1 MGKVILRRL
10 GTVVPTLVIA
20 TIVVFLLIQVGPG
33 NAAISSLG
41 EGATKAAVAARSRQL
56 GLDAPLATQY
66 WRWLLKV
73 LHGNL
78 GNSLLSGEPVRTAI
92 AQALPVTLTVV
103 VAALVMSIVLG
114 VSSGIIAGWNANRL
128 PDRIVTAISAAGVAI
143 PTFWLALIL
152 VSLFAL
158 QRHWLPATGYVSVT
172 ADPAQAVKHVILP
185 AFALGLV
192 GAAEISRQ
200 LRSAMITALASDSV
214 RTLYA
219 KGLPRRLIIWHAV
232 RNSAVPLLT
241 IVGLQVNRFLGATVV
256 IEAVFGLAGLGE
268 LILNATLQ
276 KDFVVIQGV
285 VLVMAIVVIV
295 TNLIV
300 DISYRLVDPR
310 IR

>member
-1 MGKVILRRL
+1 
-10 GTVVPTLVIA
+10 VIA
-20 TIVVFLLIQVGPG
+20 TIVVFLLIQLVPG
-33 NAAISSLG
+33 NAALSSLG
-41 EGATKAAVAARSRQL
+41 ESASKTALAARSKEL
-56 GLDAPLATQY
+56 GLNAPLATQY
-66 WRWLLKV
+66 WRWLIKV

-92 AQALPVTLTVV
+92 AAALPVTATVV
-103 VAALVMSIVLG
+103 VAALVISVLLG

-143 PTFWLALIL
+143 PTFWLGLIL
-152 VSLFAL
+152 VSFFAL
-158 QRHWLPATGYVSVT
+158 QRHWLPSTGYVSVT
-172 ADPAQAVKHVILP
+172 ADPAQAALHVVLP
-185 AFALGLV
+185 AFALGVV

-200 LRSAMITALASDSV
+200 LRSAMITALASDYV

-219 KGLPRRLIIWHAV
+219 KGLPHRLIIWHAV

-256 IEAVFGLAGLGE
+256 IEAIFGLAGLGQ
-268 LILNATLQ
+268 LILNATLE

-285 VLVMAIVVIV
+285 VLIMAIVVIV

>member
-1 MGKVILRRL
+1 
-10 GTVVPTLVIA
+10 
-20 TIVVFLLIQVGPG
+20 
-33 NAAISSLG
+33 
-41 EGATKAAVAARSRQL
+41 
-56 GLDAPLATQY
+56 
-66 WRWLLKV
+66 
-73 LHGNL
+73 
-78 GNSLLSGEPVRTAI
+78 
-92 AQALPVTLTVV
+92 
-103 VAALVMSIVLG
+103 
-114 VSSGIIAGWNANRL
+114 
-128 PDRIVTAISAAGVAI
+128 VAI

-158 QRHWLPATGYVSVT
+158 QRHWLPATGYISVT
-172 ADPAQAVKHVILP
+172 ADPVQAAKHVILP

-200 LRSAMITALASDSV
+200 LRSAMITALASDYV

-219 KGLPRRLIIWHAV
+219 KGLPRHLIIWHAV

-241 IVGLQVNRFLGATVV
+241 ILGLQVNRFLGATVV
-256 IEAVFGLAGLGE
+256 IEAVFGLAGLGQ
-268 LILNATLQ
+268 LILSATLQ

-285 VLVMAIVVIV
+285 VLIMAIVVIV